1 MPGWKDQVRK
11 LLGDS
16 PQPAELSPVQN
27 VETPVVTPSATQTV
41 QDAVRQF
48 TLESPRFPLDEQV
61 EVVGETYHVKG
72 LKRVYADRGVPITD
86 RGCSI
91 DDAHCILVPEP
102 WNPHDTNAVAVLVG
116 EHQVGYLPAELAV
129 TYAEALGR
137 LARNGTLATG
147 EARIWAKSDKGLVR
161 GRVTVL
167 IPEAAAFG

>member
-1 MPGWKDQVRK
+1 MPGWKDRVRNM
-11 LLGDS
+11 LGDS
-16 PQPAELSPVQN
+16 SQSAEVTHVPN
-27 VETPVVTPSATQTV
+27 TAAPVVTAPETQTV

-48 TLESPRFPLDEQV
+48 TLESPRLPLDEQV

-102 WNPHDTNAVAVLVG
+102 WNPHDTSAVAVLVG
-116 EHQVGYLPAELAV
+116 EHQVGYLPAELAA
-129 TYAEALGR
+129 TYSDALGR
-137 LARNGTLATG
+137 LARKGTLATG